1 MPRTR
6 IPISGVRYSWQQYSC
21 EARARLIYN
30 KLRDRHGLGIRGI
43 APVLLNS
50 WEDIIHSRSVS
61 WLVTW
66 EKALLKGEP
75 VHCIVSKLN
84 RRKGQLRRAT
94 VAEGALKAACEQETF
109 DWICILVRSDT
120 KLREALQWE
129 L

>member
-6 IPISGVRYSWQQYSC
+6 IPINGARYSWQQYSC
-21 EARARLIYN
+21 EARAKLIYN
-30 KLRDRHGLGIRGI
+30 KLRERNGFGFRCILSG
-43 APVLLNS
+43 
-50 WEDIIHSRSVS
+50 WEDIIYSDSES

-75 VHCIVSKLN
+75 VHSIVSKLN

-94 VAEGALKAACEQETF
+94 VAEGALKAACEQKTF
-109 DWICILVRSDT
+109 DWICLLVRSDT